1 MSNSADGR
9 SVTSKLAAILQTFST
24 GNVHSLSDIARSA
37 NLPVSTAHRL
47 TAELAEWGFLERTDD
62 KRYRVGML
70 VTHLGTRV
78 WHEPNLQEHARRI
91 LDDLSSATH
100 ATVRLGVLEDL
111 AVSYIEK
118 RPDTHPASTSF
129 ETRALPAHAT
139 AMGKALLAF
148 APQETVD
155 AVIDNGL
162 DQYTPF
168 TIVAAPA
175 LRRALAIA
183 RMTRVATTRQELR
196 LNTAA
201 VAVPVVAG
209 GGAVVA
215 ALELTTSG
223 AGYQLHVIQSA
234 VVVAARSLSRELTA
248 SSSAGRDRTGSRCSR
263 DRRSSRCGRVRRP
276 CRRRPAAPPTGARAD
291 RSHRRSRRR
300 PSRSASLGTA
310 TCAGEIARSPGP
322 PAGTVG
328 PGGDMGPAT
337 RPSSRDSP
345 RAAIM
350 SAGTA
355 VGISEETSHSR
366 TSSAAATSP
375 AGPKTGTATAL
386 WPGSSSPLATAIPRS
401 RVTLSTWRSR
411 AAVATVEAV

>member
-1 MSNSADGR
+1 MSNSTDGR

-24 GNVHSLSDIARSA
+24 GSVHSLSDIARSA

-91 LDDLSSATH
+91 LDDLSSATR

-118 RPDTHPASTSF
+118 RPDTHTSLTSF

-148 APQETVD
+148 APPETVD

-168 TIVAAPA
+168 TIVSAPA

-196 LNTAA
+196 LHTAA

-215 ALELTTSG
+215 ALELTISG
-223 AGYQLHVIQSA
+223 AGYQLNVIQSA
-234 VVVAARSLSRELTA
+234 VVVAAHALSRELTA
-248 SSSAGRDRTGSRCSR
+248 GQ
-263 DRRSSRCGRVRRP
+263 RRSRP
-276 CRRRPAAPPTGARAD
+276 DRLAVLPATDGHTDADGCGARAEHG
-291 RSHRRSRRR
+291 REPR
-300 PSRSASLGTA
+300 PDHRSAG
-310 TCAGEIARSPGP
+310 
-322 PAGTVG
+322 
-328 PGGDMGPAT
+328 
-337 RPSSRDSP
+337 
-345 RAAIM
+345 
-350 SAGTA
+350 
-355 VGISEETSHSR
+355 
-366 TSSAAATSP
+366 
-375 AGPKTGTATAL
+375 
-386 WPGSSSPLATAIPRS
+386 
-401 RVTLSTWRSR
+401 
-411 AAVATVEAV
+411 

>member
-1 MSNSADGR
+1 VSNSADGR

-70 VTHLGTRV
+70 VAHLGTRV
-78 WHEPNLQEHARRI
+78 WHEPNLQEHARRV

-111 AVSYIEK
+111 AVSYVEK
-118 RPDTHPASTSF
+118 RPDTYPASTSF
-129 ETRALPAHAT
+129 ETRVLPAHAT

-234 VVVAARSLSRELTA
+234 VVVAARALSRELTTRQQRRA
-248 SSSAGRDRTGSRCSR
+248 RPDRFAVLQGSSVVPLRAGAATLSEAAGS
-263 DRRSSRCGRVRRP
+263 
-276 CRRRPAAPPTGARAD
+276 TAD
-291 RSHRRSRRR
+291 RS
-300 PSRSASLGTA
+300 
-310 TCAGEIARSPGP
+310 AG
-322 PAGTVG
+322 
-328 PGGDMGPAT
+328 
-337 RPSSRDSP
+337 
-345 RAAIM
+345 
-350 SAGTA
+350 
-355 VGISEETSHSR
+355 
-366 TSSAAATSP
+366 
-375 AGPKTGTATAL
+375 
-386 WPGSSSPLATAIPRS
+386 
-401 RVTLSTWRSR
+401 
-411 AAVATVEAV
+411 

>member
-1 MSNSADGR
+1 VSNSADGR

-70 VTHLGTRV
+70 VAHLGTRV
-78 WHEPNLQEHARRI
+78 WHEPNLQEHARRV

-111 AVSYIEK
+111 AVSYVEK

-129 ETRALPAHAT
+129 ETTALPAHAT

-162 DQYTPF
+162 DRYTPF

-175 LRRALAIA
+175 LRRALAIV

-215 ALELTTSG
+215 ALELTTGG

-248 SSSAGRDRTGSRCSR
+248 SQ
-263 DRRSSRCGRVRRP
+263 RR
-276 CRRRPAAPPTGARAD
+276 
-291 RSHRRSRRR
+291 
-300 PSRSASLGTA
+300 
-310 TCAGEIARSPGP
+310 
-322 PAGTVG
+322 
-328 PGGDMGPAT
+328 T
-337 RPSSRDSP
+337 RPDRFAVLHGP
-345 RAAIM
+345 MGRA
-350 SAGTA
+350 G
-355 VGISEETSHSR
+355 
-366 TSSAAATSP
+366 
-375 AGPKTGTATAL
+375 
-386 WPGSSSPLATAIPRS
+386 
-401 RVTLSTWRSR
+401 
-411 AAVATVEAV
+411 

>member
-9 SVTSKLAAILQTFST
+9 SVTSKLAAILRTFST
-24 GNVHSLSDIARSA
+24 GNVHSLSTIARSA

-62 KRYRVGML
+62 KRYRVGTL
-70 VTHLGTRV
+70 VTNLGTRV
-78 WHEPNLQEHARRI
+78 RHEPSLHEHARRI
-91 LDDLSSATH
+91 LDDLSSATQ

-118 RPDTHPASTSF
+118 RPDAHSAATSF
-129 ETRALPAHAT
+129 ETRTLPAHAT

-148 APQETVD
+148 AAPETVD

-215 ALELTTSG
+215 ALELTIGG

-234 VVVAARSLSRELTA
+234 VVVAARALSRELTA
-248 SSSAGRDRTGSRCSR
+248 NQRRIRPDRLALFQRSPVVPLRTGLMAVPEAAGGPVRRSAG
-263 DRRSSRCGRVRRP
+263 
-276 CRRRPAAPPTGARAD
+276 
-291 RSHRRSRRR
+291 
-300 PSRSASLGTA
+300 
-310 TCAGEIARSPGP
+310 
-322 PAGTVG
+322 
-328 PGGDMGPAT
+328 
-337 RPSSRDSP
+337 
-345 RAAIM
+345 
-350 SAGTA
+350 
-355 VGISEETSHSR
+355 
-366 TSSAAATSP
+366 
-375 AGPKTGTATAL
+375 
-386 WPGSSSPLATAIPRS
+386 
-401 RVTLSTWRSR
+401 
-411 AAVATVEAV
+411 

>member
-139 AMGKALLAF
+139 AMG
-148 APQETVD
+148 
-155 AVIDNGL
+155 
-162 DQYTPF
+162 
-168 TIVAAPA
+168 
-175 LRRALAIA
+175 R
-183 RMTRVATTRQELR
+183 
-196 LNTAA
+196 
-201 VAVPVVAG
+201 
-209 GGAVVA
+209 
-215 ALELTTSG
+215 
-223 AGYQLHVIQSA
+223 
-234 VVVAARSLSRELTA
+234 
-248 SSSAGRDRTGSRCSR
+248 RCSP
-263 DRRSSRCGRVRRP
+263 SL
-276 CRRRPAAPPTGARAD
+276 
-291 RSHRRSRRR
+291 RRR
-300 PSRSASLGTA
+300 PSTPSSTTASTNARRSRSSPPRHCGAHS
-310 TCAGEIARSPGP
+310 RSPG
-322 PAGTVG
+322 
-328 PGGDMGPAT
+328 
-337 RPSSRDSP
+337 
-345 RAAIM
+345 
-350 SAGTA
+350 
-355 VGISEETSHSR
+355 
-366 TSSAAATSP
+366 
-375 AGPKTGTATAL
+375 
-386 WPGSSSPLATAIPRS
+386 
-401 RVTLSTWRSR
+401 
-411 AAVATVEAV
+411 

>member
-1 MSNSADGR
+1 MGS
-9 SVTSKLAAILQTFST
+9 
-24 GNVHSLSDIARSA
+24 VHSLTDIARSA

-62 KRYRVGML
+62 KRYRVGAL

-118 RPDTHPASTSF
+118 QPDPPNSPTSF
-129 ETRALPAHAT
+129 VTRALPAHAT

-148 APQETVD
+148 APPETVD

-168 TIVAAPA
+168 TIVSAPA

-183 RMTRVATTRQELR
+183 RMTRIATTRQELR
-196 LNTAA
+196 LHTAA

-215 ALELTTSG
+215 AIELTTGG

-234 VVVAARSLSRELTA
+234 VVVAARALSRELTA
-248 SSSAGRDRTGSRCSR
+248 SQCRTRPDRFAVLQGSSVVPLRRDPLTASGGTGSRR
-263 DRRSSRCGRVRRP
+263 LGHRS
-276 CRRRPAAPPTGARAD
+276 
-291 RSHRRSRRR
+291 
-300 PSRSASLGTA
+300 
-310 TCAGEIARSPGP
+310 
-322 PAGTVG
+322 VG
-328 PGGDMGPAT
+328 
-337 RPSSRDSP
+337 
-345 RAAIM
+345 
-350 SAGTA
+350 
-355 VGISEETSHSR
+355 
-366 TSSAAATSP
+366 
-375 AGPKTGTATAL
+375 
-386 WPGSSSPLATAIPRS
+386 
-401 RVTLSTWRSR
+401 
-411 AAVATVEAV
+411 